1 MSKQSKVIEVK
12 EGKEVVQKELVNCS
26 ASIRPRLKMLLL
38 LIKGVKSNTA
48 LGAKVGVNRN
58 CIASWKQRYENGGLL
73 ALVAEKRGGNRV
85 GAITKEMH
93 TQLQQRLSDPQGG
106 FTTYKQAQQWI
117 NERFGLQMK
126 YKTVNQYLHYHF
138 HTKLK
143 AGRKSHIQKDP
154 LAGQAFKKGVVC

>member
-1 MSKQSKVIEVK
+1 MCKPINVIAVK
-12 EGKEVVQKELVNCS
+12 ESKEVLQKVLVGCS

-38 LIKGVKSNTA
+38 LLKGIMSNTA

-58 CIASWKQRYENGGLL
+58 CIASWKQRYEKGGLL
-73 ALVAEKRGGNRV
+73 ALVEEKRGGNRV
-85 GAITKEMH
+85 GAINKDVH
-93 TQLQQRLSDPQGG
+93 TQIQQRLSDPKGG
-106 FTTYKQAQQWI
+106 FTSYKQAMEWI

-143 AGRKSHIQKDP
+143 AGRKSHVQKDP